1 MMVEPGGQLG
11 PRTMTFHKLTSVNFG
26 RVALNMDVRRRA
38 KQRPAYFA
46 IEIDKLMNAPIKLA
60 TSSTTHLLHRA
71 GQLAE
76 DIFSRSIGDLGITA
90 RQYVVLSVVNG
101 LDDPSQTTLCEISG
115 IDRSTLADVVRRLV
129 SSGLLTRRRTRND
142 ARMYAVRITPEG
154 KSVLEKAGPIA
165 QEVDAAV
172 LTSLSASERETFNNL
187 LEKVVSQADAV
198 DEQANGA

>member
-1 MMVEPGGQLG
+1 M
-11 PRTMTFHKLTSVNFG
+11 LT
-26 RVALNMDVRRRA
+26 DVGMFI
-38 KQRPAYFA
+38 YST
-46 IEIDKLMNAPIKLA
+46 EIDKLMNAPAKLA
-60 TSSTTHLLHRA
+60 YSGTTHLLHRA

-76 DIFSRSIGDLGITA
+76 DIFSRSIGNLGITA
-90 RQYVVLSVVNG
+90 RQYVVLSVVDG
-101 LDDPSQTTLCEISG
+101 LDDPSQTILCEVSG
-115 IDRSTLADVVRRLV
+115 IDRSTLADIVRRLV
-129 SSGLLTRRRTRND
+129 SRGLLTRRRTRND

-198 DEQANGA
+198 NEQANGA

>member
-1 MMVEPGGQLG
+1 
-11 PRTMTFHKLTSVNFG
+11 
-26 RVALNMDVRRRA
+26 
-38 KQRPAYFA
+38 
-46 IEIDKLMNAPIKLA
+46 MNVPMRLVS
-60 TSSTTHLLHRA
+60 SSTTHLLHRA

-90 RQYVVLSVVNG
+90 RQYVVLSVVDG
-101 LDDPSQTTLCEISG
+101 LEDPSQTTLCEISG
-115 IDRSTLADVVRRLV
+115 IDRSTLADIVRRLV
-129 SSGLLTRRRTRND
+129 ERGLLMRRRTLID

-172 LTSLSASERETFNNL
+172 LTSLTASERETFNSL
-187 LEKVVSQADAV
+187 LQKVVSQSDAV